1 MVKHLKGQP
10 VEKWIDTGVQVATK
24 DNMDT
29 PPIKS
34 LIEPDLSSIK

>member
-1 MVKHLKGQP
+1 MVKHLKGQA

-29 PPIKS
+29 PAMKA
-34 LIEPDLSSIK
+34 LIEPKLQ